1 MMRGAVVKTNRSS
14 GVRKRALVGVAC
26 SSILAGLLFW
36 FLAAE
41 RGRGRTWLGPGLAG
55 PLLPLVYFLAELIT
69 GRRVP
74 ELARDWNGLQGW
86 QRGVLGCGVVAA
98 IFVLLFLVLMT
109 VGDAW

>member
-1 MMRGAVVKTNRSS
+1 MRGAAVKASRSS

-26 SSILAGLLFW
+26 SSILAALLFW

-41 RGRGRTWLGPGLAG
+41 RARGRTWLGPGLAG
-55 PLLPLVYFLAELIT
+55 PLLPLVYFLAELMT

-74 ELARDWNGLQGW
+74 ELAREWDGLEGW
-86 QRGVLGCGVVAA
+86 QRGVLGCGIVAV
-98 IFVLLFLVLMT
+98 IFGLLFVVLMT